1 MGSSGGVVDTITD
14 IAVAPF
20 TGIVGKEL
28 YDADKKRKKMEKE
41 ARDNAARANQ
51 AQQNALE
58 NQQKQER
65 QDQITAV
72 SQQNARLRRR
82 REATPNRYGTLL
94 TSPLGTPGDSGGGQK
109 TLLGL

>member
-82 REATPNRYGTLL
+82 
-94 TSPLGTPGDSGGGQK
+94 
-109 TLLGL
+109 